1 MIRDRRP
8 YYIKQAWYRFQAFYV
23 RRYLS
28 PQLSSLGPHPYI
40 VKPWH
45 IELFGGPISIGSHVT
60 LLGCSDKKTR
70 LTVWSDKK
78 DIDGIRIGDHV
89 LISPGV
95 RISAANSISIA
106 DSCMLAS
113 HCYVTDSDWHGIYD
127 RSLPP
132 DTVSRVVLEENVW
145 IGDSAIVCK
154 GVTIG
159 KNSIIGAGSVV
170 TSDIPANVIA
180 AGNPARV
187 VRELDPSRQIIT
199 RKDRYSDT
207 EKMTRVLAASE
218 REFLEGNTLW
228 GWIRSTIA
236 PQKEMRP

>member
-1 MIRDRRP
+1 MIRDKRP
-8 YYIKQAWYRFQAFYV
+8 YYVKQAWYRLMAFYV
-23 RRYLS
+23 RHYLE
-28 PQLSSLGPHPYI
+28 PQLRALGPHPYI

-60 LLGCSDKKTR
+60 LLGCRDKRTR
-70 LTVWSDKK
+70 LTVWSEDK

-89 LISPGV
+89 LLSPGV
-95 RISAANSISIA
+95 RISAANAISIA

-113 HCYVTDSDWHGIYD
+113 HAYITDSDWHGIYD

-132 DTVSRVVLEENVW
+132 AEKSFVRLEENVW

-170 TSDIPANVIA
+170 TSDIPPNVVA

-187 VRELDPSRQIIT
+187 VKELDPDHPMVT

-207 EKMTRVLAASE
+207 EKMTRVLEATEKA
-218 REFLEGNTLW
+218 FLEGNTLW
-228 GWIRSTIA
+228 GWVRDMLF
-236 PQKEMRP
+236 PVKDRF

>member
-1 MIRDRRP
+1 MIKDRRP
-8 YYIKQAWYRFQAFYV
+8 YYIKQAWYKLQAFYV
-23 RRYLS
+23 RRYLA
-28 PQLSSLGPHPYI
+28 PQLMSLGPHAYI

-45 IELFGGPISIGSHVT
+45 IEVFGGPISIGSHVT

-78 DIDGIRIGDHV
+78 EIKGITIGDHV

-95 RISAANSISIA
+95 RISAAKEITIA

-113 HCYVTDSDWHGIYD
+113 HSYITDSDWHGIYD
-127 RSLPP
+127 RSLP
-132 DTVSRVVLEENVW
+132 TGNVSPVVLEENVW

-159 KNSIIGAGSVV
+159 KNSIIGAGAVV

-180 AGNPARV
+180 VGNPARI
-187 VRELDPSRQIIT
+187 VRELDTTRQMIT
-199 RKDRYSDT
+199 RKDRYADT
-207 EKMTRVLAASE
+207 ETMTQVLAEAE
-218 REFLEGNTLW
+218 KAFLDGNTLW
-228 GWIRSTIA
+228 GWLRSCIA
-236 PQKEMRP
+236 PKKERP